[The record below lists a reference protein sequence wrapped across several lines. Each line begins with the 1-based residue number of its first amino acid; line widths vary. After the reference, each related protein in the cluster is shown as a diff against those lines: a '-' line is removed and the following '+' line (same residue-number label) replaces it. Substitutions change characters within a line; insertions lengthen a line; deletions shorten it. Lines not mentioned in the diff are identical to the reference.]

1 MSYTNAD
8 GLFVLTN
15 NAQGAAN
22 DEGVTTRGVRQVITK
37 KFTLSALGSSFGA
50 SNIDPLEAMIPA
62 NAIIVNADLVITSP
76 ATSGGSATLTIG
88 TYNAA
93 GSAVDADG
101 IDAAIALTA
110 IDADGDVVQCDGAQ
124 VSGLVTVGGAACYI
138 GAIYGTAAFTGG
150 EATLIVEYIKV
161 E

>member
-15 NAQGAAN
+15 GAQGAAN

-37 KFTLSALGSSFGA
+37 KLVLSALGSTFGS

-62 NAIIVNADLVITSP
+62 GAIIVNADLVITTA

-93 GSAVDADG
+93 GTAVDADG

-124 VSGLVTVGGAACYI
+124 VSGVVTVGSAPVYI
-138 GAIYGTAAFTGG
+138 GALYGTAAFTAG

>member
-8 GLFVLTN
+8 GLFTLSNKDQGV
-15 NAQGAAN
+15 AQDQG
-22 DEGVTTRGVRQVITK
+22 TTARGVRQVITK
-37 KFTLSALGSSFGA
+37 KLTLKALGTTFGA
-50 SNIDPLEAMIPA
+50 SQIDPLEAMIPA
-62 NAIIVNADLVITSP
+62 GAIIVNADLVITDA

-88 TYNAA
+88 TYTAA
-93 GSAVDADG
+93 GAAVDADG

-124 VSGLVTVGGAACYI
+124 VSGLVTVGADPVHI
-138 GAIYGTAAFTGG
+138 GAIYGTAAYTAGT
-150 EATLIVEYIKV
+150 ATLIVEYIKV

>member
-8 GLFVLTN
+8 GLFVLTDG
-15 NAQGAAN
+15 AQGAVN
-22 DEGVTTRGVRQVITK
+22 DEGVTVRGARQVITK
-37 KFTLSALGSSFGA
+37 KLSLAALGSSFGS

-62 NAIIVNADLVITSP
+62 GAIIVNADLVITDA

-93 GSAVDADG
+93 GTAVDADG

-124 VSGLVTVGGAACYI
+124 VSGVVTVGSAPVYI
-138 GAIYGTAAFTGG
+138 GALYGTAAFTAGS
-150 EATLIVEYIKV
+150 AVLIIEYIKV